1 MFSTPYHLRLKDNQ
15 MIVSTKECH
24 DVYKSIPIE
33 DIGIVVLEHL
43 QSTITLPLLN
53 ALSGSVS
60 FSVSEASL
68 QTS

>member
-53 ALSGSVS
+53 ALS
-60 FSVSEASL
+60 
-68 QTS
+68 